1 MARVAAP
8 AIAISVQQ
16 TRLVALVLTRPRRYA
31 LVAVLPLRAVGTLT
45 AATVTRATSFVRTA
59 RHTAVPRR
67 GGFVAVATAGTLL
80 AGVATTVRKEAA
92 RVIRAEWRATTPR
105 GFNRASSTQTSPV
118 MLQSP
123 ADYATAAI
131 IAAVFSVAIWC
142 TSDTKIILADVTS
155 TSTPLI
161 AIGVASTGL

>member
-105 GFNRASSTQTSPV
+105 GIQ
-118 MLQSP
+118 QSIFHTNITRDVTIL

-142 TSDTKIILADVTS
+142 AKRHKNYFGRCNFHQYTTYRNWRR
-155 TSTPLI
+155 
-161 AIGVASTGL
+161 